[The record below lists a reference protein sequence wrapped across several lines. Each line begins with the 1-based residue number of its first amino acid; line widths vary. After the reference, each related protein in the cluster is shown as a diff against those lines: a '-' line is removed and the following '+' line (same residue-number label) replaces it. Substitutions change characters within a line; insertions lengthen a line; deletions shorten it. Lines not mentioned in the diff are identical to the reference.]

1 MGTFQLY
8 TRNEISLTL
17 LLDPRQ
23 KINHYWQ
30 VSVILYTKKELIKLV
45 YCINISNRLC
55 QSNDLCNPFQF
66 WDFKIPNTCQTIVG
80 SFQHLQ
86 IRRKKLEK
94 KKVTY
99 ARSFDRIRSILPPVM
114 CVMTTRRPVIFN
126 KPFINMM
133 TD

>member
-1 MGTFQLY
+1 MVLVYNLRGKKCFLLKWHWHSLKIWSVGTFQLY

-94 KKVTY
+94 KKSRMLEALTE
-99 ARSFDRIRSILPPVM
+99 SGLF
-114 CVMTTRRPVIFN
+114 
-126 KPFINMM
+126 
-133 TD
+133 